1 MFDDLE
7 AYERFAESLNF
18 TRAAEQLLISQ
29 PALHV
34 KIKKLAD
41 HYGVPLYQ
49 RDGRNILLTE
59 AGERLLVFA
68 RDALAAE
75 RRIREELSGDTGHS
89 QVTLAAGAGAYL
101 YLLGPPIRRF
111 SRRFDG
117 SFKLLTADREES
129 LQALRS
135 GKADLAVTV
144 LVDAPHDLEGRLLKE
159 VDALAVLPQ
168 KHPLA
173 SREKVT
179 TEDLVEEPIIAPSAG
194 KPFRQA
200 LQKCF
205 EERGA
210 ELPVALEA
218 DGWELMMHFVQL
230 GLGTTVVNGC
240 CRIPRGCVGVPFADL
255 PPSRYYLLRRRG
267 RRTTNTWAQRLYEE
281 LKGL

>member
-89 QVTLAAGAGAYL
+89 QVTLAAGASGFGVA
-101 YLLGPPIRRF
+101 PVEIR
-111 SRRFDG
+111 S
-117 SFKLLTADREES
+117 
-129 LQALRS
+129 
-135 GKADLAVTV
+135 
-144 LVDAPHDLEGRLLKE
+144 
-159 VDALAVLPQ
+159 
-168 KHPLA
+168 
-173 SREKVT
+173 
-179 TEDLVEEPIIAPSAG
+179 I
-194 KPFRQA
+194 
-200 LQKCF
+200 
-205 EERGA
+205 
-210 ELPVALEA
+210 
-218 DGWELMMHFVQL
+218 
-230 GLGTTVVNGC
+230 
-240 CRIPRGCVGVPFADL
+240 
-255 PPSRYYLLRRRG
+255 
-267 RRTTNTWAQRLYEE
+267 
-281 LKGL
+281 

>member
-1 MFDDLE
+1 M
-7 AYERFAESLNF
+7 
-18 TRAAEQLLISQ
+18 
-29 PALHV
+29 
-34 KIKKLAD
+34 
-41 HYGVPLYQ
+41 
-49 RDGRNILLTE
+49 
-59 AGERLLVFA
+59 
-68 RDALAAE
+68 
-75 RRIREELSGDTGHS
+75 
-89 QVTLAAGAGAYL
+89 
-101 YLLGPPIRRF
+101 
-111 SRRFDG
+111 
-117 SFKLLTADREES
+117 TADREES